1 MSINTNS
8 AGAPLNLILASPRG
22 FCAGVDRAITIVE
35 KALEMYGAP
44 IYVQHEI
51 VHNKHVVQRLRNEG
65 AVFVENIDE
74 IPEGSH
80 AIFSAHGVSPEV
92 RKRAEKRKLQVLDA
106 TCPLVT
112 KVHREAQRYAQKEH
126 TIILIGHHNHVEVK
140 GTVGEAPEHIFVVG
154 TVEEVSNLKIPDEKK
169 VGYITQ
175 TTLSLDDTAEIITAL
190 KERFPKI
197 KGPAKDDICYA
208 TQNRQNAVKALSKE
222 VDLVLV
228 VGAQNSSNSVRLLEV
243 AETTG
248 VKARRIESAAELDP
262 EWLKDVR
269 NVGITAG
276 ASAPEDI
283 VQGIVAEISKMS
295 SSSSV
300 RDLEIV
306 QEDVTFALPTVL
318 RNA

>member
-1 MSINTNS
+1 MNTNS
-8 AGAPLNLILASPRG
+8 AGAPLNLVLASPRG

-92 RKRAEKRKLQVLDA
+92 RKRAENRKLQVLDA

-154 TVEEVSNLKIPDEKK
+154 TVEEVSDLKIPDEKK

-190 KERFPKI
+190 KDRFPEI

-243 AETTG
+243 AEATG
-248 VKARRIESAAELDP
+248 VRARRIESAAELDP
-262 EWLKDVR
+262 EWLEVVR

>member
-1 MSINTNS
+1 MNTNS
-8 AGAPLNLILASPRG
+8 AGAPLNLVLASPRG

-92 RKRAEKRKLQVLDA
+92 RKRADKRKLQVLDA

-154 TVEEVSNLKIPDEKK
+154 TVEEVSDLKIPDEKK

-190 KERFPKI
+190 KERFPEI

-262 EWLKDVR
+262 EWLEEVR

>member
-1 MSINTNS
+1 MNTNS
-8 AGAPLNLILASPRG
+8 AGAPLNLVLASPRG

-154 TVEEVSNLKIPDEKK
+154 TVEEVSDLKIPDEQK

-190 KERFPKI
+190 KERFPEI

-262 EWLKDVR
+262 EWLEEVL

>member
-1 MSINTNS
+1 MNTNS
-8 AGAPLNLILASPRG
+8 AGAPLNLVLASPRG

-112 KVHREAQRYAQKEH
+112 KVHGEAQRYAKKEH

-154 TVEEVSNLKIPDEKK
+154 TVEEVSDLKIPDEKK

-190 KERFPKI
+190 KERFPEI

-228 VGAQNSSNSVRLLEV
+228 VGAQNSSNSMRLLEV

-262 EWLKDVR
+262 EWLEEVR

-295 SSSSV
+295 SSSNV

>member
-1 MSINTNS
+1 MNTNS
-8 AGAPLNLILASPRG
+8 AGAPLNLVLASPRG

-51 VHNKHVVQRLRNEG
+51 VHNKHVVQRLRSEG

-80 AIFSAHGVSPEV
+80 AIFSAHGVSPDV

-154 TVEEVSNLKIPDEKK
+154 TVEEVSDLKIPDEKK

-190 KERFPKI
+190 KKRFPEI

-262 EWLKDVR
+262 EWLEEVR

>member
-1 MSINTNS
+1 MNTNS
-8 AGAPLNLILASPRG
+8 AGAPLNLVLASPRG

-92 RKRAEKRKLQVLDA
+92 RKRAENRKLQVLDA

-154 TVEEVSNLKIPDEKK
+154 TEEEVSDLKIPDEKK

-190 KERFPKI
+190 KERFPEI

-262 EWLKDVR
+262 EWLEEVR

>member
-1 MSINTNS
+1 MNTNS
-8 AGAPLNLILASPRG
+8 AGAPLNLVLASPRG

-51 VHNKHVVQRLRNEG
+51 VHNKHVVQRLRNDG

-92 RKRAEKRKLQVLDA
+92 RKRADKRKLQVLDA

-140 GTVGEAPEHIFVVG
+140 GTVGEAPEHIYVVG
-154 TVEEVSNLKIPDEKK
+154 TVEEVSDLKIPDEKK

-190 KERFPKI
+190 KERFPEI

-262 EWLKDVR
+262 EWLEEVR

>member
-1 MSINTNS
+1 MNTNS
-8 AGAPLNLILASPRG
+8 AGAPLNLVLASPRG

-51 VHNKHVVQRLRNEG
+51 VHNKLVVQRLRNEG

-92 RKRAEKRKLQVLDA
+92 RKRAENRKLQVLDA

-154 TVEEVSNLKIPDEKK
+154 TVEEVSDLKIPDEKK

-190 KERFPKI
+190 KERFPEI

-262 EWLKDVR
+262 EWLKEVR

>member
-1 MSINTNS
+1 MNTNS
-8 AGAPLNLILASPRG
+8 AGAPLNLVLASPRG

-112 KVHREAQRYAQKEH
+112 KVHREAQRYAKEEH

-154 TVEEVSNLKIPDEKK
+154 TVEEVSDLKIPDEKK

-175 TTLSLDDTAEIITAL
+175 TTLSLDDTAEIIIAL
-190 KERFPKI
+190 KERFPEI

-222 VDLVLV
+222 VDLVLG

-262 EWLKDVR
+262 EWLEEVR

>member
-1 MSINTNS
+1 MNTNS
-8 AGAPLNLILASPRG
+8 AGAPLNLVLASPRG

-154 TVEEVSNLKIPDEKK
+154 TVEEVSDLKIPDEQK

-190 KERFPKI
+190 KKRFPEI

-262 EWLKDVR
+262 EWLEEVR

>member
-1 MSINTNS
+1 MNTNS
-8 AGAPLNLILASPRG
+8 AGAPLNLVLASPRG

-154 TVEEVSNLKIPDEKK
+154 TVEEVSDLKIPDEKK

-190 KERFPKI
+190 KERFPEI

-262 EWLKDVR
+262 EWLEEVR

-295 SSSSV
+295 SSSSI
-300 RDLEIV
+300 RDFEIV

>member
-1 MSINTNS
+1 MNTNS
-8 AGAPLNLILASPRG
+8 AGAPLNLVLASPRG

-51 VHNKHVVQRLRNEG
+51 VHNKHVVQRLRNDG

-154 TVEEVSNLKIPDEKK
+154 TVEEVSDLKIPDEKK

-190 KERFPKI
+190 KERFPEI

-248 VKARRIESAAELDP
+248 VRARRIESAAELDP
-262 EWLKDVR
+262 EWLEVVR

>member
-1 MSINTNS
+1 MNKNNT
-8 AGAPLNLILASPRG
+8 GAPLNLVLASPRG

-92 RKRAEKRKLQVLDA
+92 RIRAEKRKLQVLDA

-112 KVHREAQRYAQKEH
+112 KVHKEAQRYAQKEH

-140 GTVGEAPEHIFVVG
+140 GTVGEAPENIFVVG
-154 TVEEVSNLKIPDEKK
+154 TVEEVSDLKIPNEIK

-175 TTLSLDDTAEIITAL
+175 STLSLDDTAEIITAL
-190 KERFPKI
+190 KERFPEI

-262 EWLKDVR
+262 EWLEEVR

-295 SSSSV
+295 SSSSI

>member
-1 MSINTNS
+1 MNTNS
-8 AGAPLNLILASPRG
+8 AGAPLNLLLASPRG

-51 VHNKHVVQRLRNEG
+51 VHNKYVVQRLWNEG

-154 TVEEVSNLKIPDEKK
+154 TVEEVSDLRIPDEKK

-190 KERFPKI
+190 KERFPEI

-262 EWLKDVR
+262 EWLEEVW

-276 ASAPEDI
+276 ASTPEDI

>member
-1 MSINTNS
+1 MNTNS
-8 AGAPLNLILASPRG
+8 AGAPLNLVLASPRG

-51 VHNKHVVQRLRNEG
+51 VHNKHVVQRLLNEG

-154 TVEEVSNLKIPDEKK
+154 TVEEVSDLKIPDEKK

-190 KERFPKI
+190 KERFPEI

-262 EWLKDVR
+262 EWLEEVR

>member
-1 MSINTNS
+1 MNTNS
-8 AGAPLNLILASPRG
+8 AGAPLNLVLASPRG

-154 TVEEVSNLKIPDEKK
+154 TVEEVSDLKIPDEKK

-190 KERFPKI
+190 KERFPGI
-197 KGPAKDDICYA
+197 NGPAKDDICYA

-262 EWLKDVR
+262 EWLEEVR

>member
-1 MSINTNS
+1 MNTKS
-8 AGAPLNLILASPRG
+8 AGAPLNLVLASPRG

-154 TVEEVSNLKIPDEKK
+154 TVEEVSDLKIPDEKK

-190 KERFPKI
+190 KERFPEI

-262 EWLKDVR
+262 EWLEEVR

>member
-1 MSINTNS
+1 MNTNS
-8 AGAPLNLILASPRG
+8 AGAPLNLVLASPRG

-51 VHNKHVVQRLRNEG
+51 VHNKHVVQRLRNDG

-154 TVEEVSNLKIPDEKK
+154 TVEEVSDLKIPDEKK

-190 KERFPKI
+190 KERFPEI

-248 VKARRIESAAELDP
+248 VKVRRIESAAELDP
-262 EWLKDVR
+262 EWLEEVR

>member
-1 MSINTNS
+1 MNTNS
-8 AGAPLNLILASPRG
+8 AGAPLNLVLASPRG

-51 VHNKHVVQRLRNEG
+51 VHNKHVVQRLRNDG

-154 TVEEVSNLKIPDEKK
+154 TVEEVSDLKIPDEKK

-175 TTLSLDDTAEIITAL
+175 TTLSLDDTAEIITVL
-190 KERFPKI
+190 KKRFPEI

-262 EWLKDVR
+262 EWLEEVR

>member
-1 MSINTNS
+1 MNTNS
-8 AGAPLNLILASPRG
+8 AGAPLNLVLASPRG

-154 TVEEVSNLKIPDEKK
+154 TVEEVSDLKIPDEKK

-190 KERFPKI
+190 KERFPEI

-243 AETTG
+243 AEATG
-248 VKARRIESAAELDP
+248 VRARRIESAAELDP
-262 EWLKDVR
+262 EWLEEVL

>member
-1 MSINTNS
+1 MNTNS
-8 AGAPLNLILASPRG
+8 AGAPLNLVLASPRG

-92 RKRAEKRKLQVLDA
+92 RKRAENRKLQVLDA

-154 TVEEVSNLKIPDEKK
+154 TVEEVPDLKIPDEQK

-190 KERFPKI
+190 KERFPEI

-262 EWLKDVR
+262 EWLEEVR

>member
-1 MSINTNS
+1 MNTNS
-8 AGAPLNLILASPRG
+8 AGAPLNLVLASPRG

-51 VHNKHVVQRLRNEG
+51 VHNKHVVQRLRNDG

-92 RKRAEKRKLQVLDA
+92 RKRADKRKLQVLDA

-154 TVEEVSNLKIPDEKK
+154 TVEEVSDLKIPDEKK

-190 KERFPKI
+190 KERFPGI

-262 EWLKDVR
+262 EWLEEVR

>member
-1 MSINTNS
+1 MNTNT
-8 AGAPLNLILASPRG
+8 AGAPLNLVLASPRG

-35 KALEMYGAP
+35 RALEMYGSP

-80 AIFSAHGVSPEV
+80 AIFSAHGVSPIV

-112 KVHREAQRYAQKEH
+112 KVHREAQRYAKEEH

-154 TVEEVSNLKIPDEKK
+154 TVEEVSDLKIPDEKK

-175 TTLSLDDTAEIITAL
+175 TTLSLDDTAEIIIAL
-190 KERFPKI
+190 KERFPEI

-243 AETTG
+243 AEATG

-262 EWLKDVR
+262 EWLEEVR

-283 VQGIVAEISKMS
+283 VQGIVAAISKMS

>member
-1 MSINTNS
+1 MNTNS
-8 AGAPLNLILASPRG
+8 AGAPLNLVLASPRG

-92 RKRAEKRKLQVLDA
+92 RKRAENRKLQVLDA

-154 TVEEVSNLKIPDEKK
+154 TVEEVSDLKIPDEKK

-190 KERFPKI
+190 KERFPEI

-262 EWLKDVR
+262 GWLEEVR

>member
-1 MSINTNS
+1 MNTNS
-8 AGAPLNLILASPRG
+8 EGAPLNLVLASPRG

-154 TVEEVSNLKIPDEKK
+154 TVEEVSDLKIPDEKK

-190 KERFPKI
+190 KKRFPEI

-262 EWLKDVR
+262 EWLEEVR

>member
-1 MSINTNS
+1 MNTKS

-154 TVEEVSNLKIPDEKK
+154 TVEEVSDLKIPDEKK

-190 KERFPKI
+190 KKRFPEI

-243 AETTG
+243 AEATG

-262 EWLKDVR
+262 EWLEEVR